1 MSAQQY
7 SRRSAVSSLAATLA
21 CALGGPISATAEL
34 VSPGETQDCAGP
46 IFSSTG
52 PNGELY
58 GAKDGYPLPD
68 IGEARRQ
75 GDPWEPRYRVGA
87 FTHIDRI
94 YPTRLVERAV
104 MPWKFKC
111 SRAEVYYNFQ
121 GSKFSPLDYMSR
133 NPVTGL
139 LIAKDDQI
147 IFERYQ
153 YARTDQDRFV
163 SQSMVK
169 SITGLL
175 IGIAISEGAIKSV
188 DDIPEMYVPGFV
200 GTEYGR
206 TPIRDLL
213 HMSSGVDFGET
224 RDG

>member
-7 SRRSAVSSLAATLA
+7 SRRRAVSSLAATLA
-21 CALGGPISATAEL
+21 CALGGPISAIAEPA
-34 VSPGETQDCAGP
+34 SPGETQDCAGP
-46 IFSSTG
+46 IFSTTG
-52 PNGELY
+52 PNAELY

-75 GDPWEPRYRVGA
+75 GSPFWEPRYRVGA

-111 SRAEVYYNFQ
+111 ARAEVYYNFQ

-153 YARTDQDRFV
+153 YARTD
-163 SQSMVK
+163 
-169 SITGLL
+169 
-175 IGIAISEGAIKSV
+175 
-188 DDIPEMYVPGFV
+188 
-200 GTEYGR
+200 
-206 TPIRDLL
+206 
-213 HMSSGVDFGET
+213 
-224 RDG
+224 